1 MRKILLSAML
11 LISSTSIFA
20 QETTQ
25 LVLHMKDKTETVIS
39 LSELDSITFR
49 TPADDGKLSLTCT
62 IDELTPSHATYTI
75 HANQSN
81 DAYYQ
86 FLMSES
92 TYNAMIEQYGNLQN
106 HDQAWWTELSK
117 YYENAT
123 WEDVMRMQM
132 VYGTKTFQSEE
143 IIRSL
148 EPQTNYVIYYYG
160 IDDNGNMT
168 TEIGTKKFT
177 TPKPGESANT
187 FTISD
192 IEVSYGSV
200 SFNVTPTNND
210 RYFASAQNVK
220 MVNDRLAAGKTMR
233 EIAQEVINVQA
244 TYNPDFEDMIY
255 TGEQRIEC
263 GCSLEDTDYIIMV
276 CGYDGGVTTD
286 VTTANFHTLK

>member
-1 MRKILLSAML
+1 MKKFLLSAML

-49 TPADDGKLSLTCT
+49 TPADDGELSLTCT

-86 FLMSES
+86 FMMPES

-106 HDQAWWTELSK
+106 HDQAWWTELAK
-117 YYENAT
+117 YQENAT
-123 WEDVMRMQM
+123 WEDIMHMQM
-132 VYGTKTFQSEE
+132 VHGTKTFQSEE
-143 IIRSL
+143 IINSL
-148 EPQTNYVIYYYG
+148 EPQTSYVIYYYG
-160 IDDNGNMT
+160 IDDNGNIT

-177 TPKPGESANT
+177 TPKPSESANS

-192 IEVSYGSV
+192 IEVNFGSV
-200 SFNVTPTNND
+200 LFTVTPKNND
-210 RYFASAQNVK
+210 KYFASAQPAQ
-220 MVNDRLAAGKTMR
+220 MVNDRLANGMTMR
-233 EIAQEVINVQA
+233 EIAQNVINVQA
-244 TYNPDFEDMIY
+244 NYNPNFEDMIY

-263 GCSLEDTDYIIMV
+263 GCSLVDTDYVIIV
-276 CGYDGGVTTD
+276 CGYDGGVSTD
-286 VTTANFHTLK
+286 ITTANFHTMP

>member
-1 MRKILLSAML
+1 MKKFLLSAML

-25 LVLHMKDKTETVIS
+25 LVLHMKDKTETVVS

-49 TPADDGKLSLTCT
+49 TPADDGELSLTCT

-86 FLMSES
+86 FMMPES

-106 HDQAWWTELSK
+106 HDQAWWTELAK
-117 YYENAT
+117 YQENAT
-123 WEDVMRMQM
+123 WEDIMHMQM
-132 VYGTKTFQSEE
+132 VHGTKTFQSEE
-143 IIRSL
+143 IINSL
-148 EPQTNYVIYYYG
+148 EPQTSYVIYYYG
-160 IDDNGNMT
+160 IDDNGNIT

-177 TPKPGESANT
+177 TPKPSESANS

-192 IEVSYGSV
+192 IEVNYGSV
-200 SFNVTPTNND
+200 LFTVTPKNND
-210 RYFASAQNVK
+210 KYFASAQPAQ
-220 MVNDRLAAGKTMR
+220 MVNDRLANGMTMR
-233 EIAQEVINVQA
+233 EIAQNVINVQA
-244 TYNPDFEDMIY
+244 NYNPNFEDMIY

-263 GCSLEDTDYIIMV
+263 GCSLVDTDYIIIV
-276 CGYDGGVTTD
+276 CGYDGGVSTD
-286 VTTANFHTLK
+286 VTTANFHTMP

>member
-1 MRKILLSAML
+1 MKKFLLSAML

-25 LVLHMKDKTETVIS
+25 LVLHMKDKTETVVS

-49 TPADDGKLSLTCT
+49 TPADDGELSLTCT

-86 FLMSES
+86 FMMSES

-106 HDQAWWTELSK
+106 HDQAWWTELAK
-117 YYENAT
+117 YQENAT
-123 WEDVMRMQM
+123 WEDIMHMQM
-132 VYGTKTFQSEE
+132 VHGTKTFQSEE
-143 IIRSL
+143 IINSL
-148 EPQTNYVIYYYG
+148 EPQTSYVIYYYG
-160 IDDNGNMT
+160 IDDNGNIT

-177 TPKPGESANT
+177 TPKPSESANS

-192 IEVSYGSV
+192 IEVNYGSV
-200 SFNVTPTNND
+200 LFTVTPKNND
-210 RYFASAQNVK
+210 KYFASAQPAQ
-220 MVNDRLAAGKTMR
+220 MVNDRLANGMTMR
-233 EIAQEVINVQA
+233 EIAQNVINVQA
-244 TYNPDFEDMIY
+244 NYNPNFEDMIY

-263 GCSLEDTDYIIMV
+263 GCSLVDTDYIIIV
-276 CGYDGGVTTD
+276 CGYDGGVSTD
-286 VTTANFHTLK
+286 VTTANFHTMP

>member
-1 MRKILLSAML
+1 MKKFLLSAML

-25 LVLHMKDKTETVIS
+25 LVLHMKDKTETVVS

-49 TPADDGKLSLTCT
+49 TPADDGELSLTCT

-86 FLMSES
+86 FMMPES

-106 HDQAWWTELSK
+106 HDQAWWTELAK
-117 YYENAT
+117 YQENAT
-123 WEDVMRMQM
+123 WEDIMHMQM
-132 VYGTKTFQSEE
+132 VHGTKTFQSEE
-143 IIRSL
+143 IINSL
-148 EPQTNYVIYYYG
+148 EPQTSYVIYYYG
-160 IDDNGNMT
+160 IDDNGNIT

-177 TPKPGESANT
+177 TPKPSESANS

-192 IEVSYGSV
+192 IEVNFGSV
-200 SFNVTPTNND
+200 LFTVTPKNND
-210 RYFASAQNVK
+210 KYFASAQPAQ
-220 MVNDRLAAGKTMR
+220 MVNDRLANGMTMR
-233 EIAQEVINVQA
+233 EIAQNVINVQA
-244 TYNPDFEDMIY
+244 NYNPNFEDMIY

-263 GCSLEDTDYIIMV
+263 GCSLVDTDYVIIV
-276 CGYDGGVTTD
+276 CGYDGGVSTD
-286 VTTANFHTLK
+286 VTTADFHTMP

>member
-1 MRKILLSAML
+1 MKKFLLSAML

-49 TPADDGKLSLTCT
+49 TPADDGELSLTCT

-86 FLMSES
+86 FMMPES

-106 HDQAWWTELSK
+106 HDQAWWTELAK
-117 YYENAT
+117 YQENAT
-123 WEDVMRMQM
+123 WEDIMHMQM
-132 VYGTKTFQSEE
+132 VHGTKTFQSEE
-143 IIRSL
+143 IINSL
-148 EPQTNYVIYYYG
+148 EPQTSYVIYYYG
-160 IDDNGNMT
+160 IDDNGNIT

-177 TPKPGESANT
+177 TPKPSESANS

-192 IEVSYGSV
+192 IEVKYGSV
-200 SFNVTPTNND
+200 LFTVTPKNND
-210 RYFASAQNVK
+210 KYFASAQPAQ
-220 MVNDRLAAGKTMR
+220 MVNDRLANGMTMR
-233 EIAQEVINVQA
+233 EIAQNVINVQA
-244 TYNPDFEDMIY
+244 NYNPNFEDMIY

-263 GCSLEDTDYIIMV
+263 GCSLVDTDYIIIV
-276 CGYDGGVTTD
+276 CGYDGGVSTD
-286 VTTANFHTLK
+286 VTTADFHTMP